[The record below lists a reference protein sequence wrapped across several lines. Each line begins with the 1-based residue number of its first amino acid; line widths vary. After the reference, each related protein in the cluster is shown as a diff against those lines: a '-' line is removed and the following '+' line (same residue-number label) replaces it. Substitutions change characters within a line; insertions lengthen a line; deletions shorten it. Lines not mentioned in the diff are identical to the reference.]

1 MKCGKEKEREERN
14 LKKSTKKFKK
24 GILVF
29 LTIGMIM
36 SSLPITHAQEQTKDN
51 FSVGELVEKREL
63 FSKQFQNED
72 GTITAVSYN
81 YPIHYETSTGKMK
94 DIDNTIINDVS
105 YQPIGLSKQISKEQ
119 YYTSKDN
126 PYIDVLFNKQTDSN
140 NLIKINIDGYD
151 ISWGV
156 SNLNNSIAT
165 PLNDNE
171 KDSQYNLKNVTGGI
185 KYANAFENADLYY
198 YITSANLKEEI
209 ILNEKSNINQIIY
222 NIETSLTPFKTEHN
236 LVIFQNENG
245 ENIFSFQNP
254 YMYDNA
260 EKSSMTFDTTVDIQ
274 KTDSGYQLIYQL
286 DTEWLNSED
295 RVYPIVIDPTV
306 TNGRNQVSVLDTY
319 VHPGDNVSHNHV
331 NEDRLWIGNV
341 HGTSRA
347 FANWADLPTI
357 NGNINTAHIS
367 WNFFKGTST
376 WGPVSVYRVNSSW
389 NSLTLTWDIHNTL
402 SYTELA
408 SNIYPTL
415 TNGYQGSSANITDTI
430 KGWYN
435 GTIAKNGFMIR
446 YTNESYNDY
455 NTIISSDSG
464 SNSDFWPC
472 LWINYI
478 EAQPKPNAYVTSYY
492 SSGVQS
498 IATVYSSK
506 LQGMNYNTTYAY
518 NPTTSNIKQNIKSP
532 VVVFTGHGIY
542 NMMVFGQAGISKKT
556 YDDTINCGTDEEGS
570 RDRQMVGIG
579 QFNLSSVNLMIF
591 SGCLTSDN
599 SHGNDYPIA
608 RMAIEYGAKSSI
620 GWTHEIYINAQPS
633 YMGHLMD
640 GLASGKTVQGA
651 IDYANSFSTTDPR
664 VRDSY
669 AWGNTSTTI
678 KLSTSYNTQSANI
691 LKNVKPYT
699 KEPVYYDLS
708 NKKEL
713 SSYSSANKKSI
724 TIERYLKNINS
735 NFDSNDYEVYETSNG
750 KNIIYTYAPYG
761 IKTSNIY
768 NVILD
773 DNSSIQGIYENV
785 NNNFENLKEQFNKKT
800 LLTDN
805 ARHDLINDFILN
817 NNNLKNL
824 NIYKSGYT
832 YENNKVL
839 FYIIY
844 NYELDDTTI
853 ESQIEY
859 YEI

>member
-1 MKCGKEKEREERN
+1 
-14 LKKSTKKFKK
+14 
-24 GILVF
+24 
-29 LTIGMIM
+29 M

-51 FSVGELVEKREL
+51 FSDGELVEKREL

-171 KDSQYNLKNVTGGI
+171 KDNQYNLKNVTGGI

-274 KTDSGYQLIYQL
+274 KTDSAYQLIYQL
-286 DTEWLNSED
+286 DTEWLNNEE

-472 LWINYI
+472 LWINYS
-478 EAQPKPNAYVTSYY
+478 EPVPVTPKSFVGYYPNVSQFSTAAGYFTSGFTQMGYNHAA
-492 SSGVQS
+492 SSNPS
-498 IATVYSSK
+498 LDLLREH
-506 LQGMNYNTTYAY
+506 LQDD
-518 NPTTSNIKQNIKSP
+518 
-532 VVVFTGHGIY
+532 VVVYIGHGDYIHTRTGDNGVWY
-542 NMMVFGQAGISKKT
+542 GTNETTNNGHHYVGLGQKNLSNVKLMVFASCESSDSGHG
-556 YDDTINCGTDEEGS
+556 DD
-570 RDRQMVGIG
+570 R
-579 QFNLSSVNLMIF
+579 
-591 SGCLTSDN
+591 
-599 SHGNDYPIA
+599 PIA
-608 RMAIEYGAKSSI
+608 RKAVDYGALTSV
-620 GWTHEIYINAQPS
+620 GWQEKINIAAMPYYLGNFMQ
-633 YMGHLMD
+633 
-640 GLASGKTVQGA
+640 GLGNGLTVQGA
-651 IDYANSFSTTDPR
+651 LDYAKTFSTSDKRIYNSYVWGKTDAKLPMAKSYSPR
-664 VRDSY
+664 SLNLE
-669 AWGNTSTTI
+669 NTKKTDTPVYHNLESQNLNI
-678 KLSTSYNTQSANI
+678 SNFELI
-691 LKNVKPYT
+691 LK
-699 KEPVYYDLS
+699 S
-708 NKKEL
+708 F
-713 SSYSSANKKSI
+713 
-724 TIERYLKNINS
+724 NS
-735 NFDSNDYEVYETSNG
+735 EFSLNDYTYYETND
-750 KNIIYTYAPYG
+750 KHNIILTYAPNG
-761 IKTSNIY
+761 VETANIY
-768 NVILD
+768 NIITE
-773 DNSSIQGIYENV
+773 NNKIIGIYENV
-785 NNNFENLKEQFNKKT
+785 RQNFKVLKEIINKKSLLNDQQKQDIQSNFLDTNENLKDIK
-800 LLTDN
+800 
-805 ARHDLINDFILN
+805 II
-817 NNNLKNL
+817 
-824 NIYKSGYT
+824 KSGYK
-832 YENNKVL
+832 YQNGKVVYFLL
-839 FYIIY
+839 FEYSEDELTIADIIY
-844 NYELDDTTI
+844 YNV
-853 ESQIEY
+853 
-859 YEI
+859 